1 MPSAW
6 IVLGVA
12 QAILRGTSTQLRS
25 GPRDALVNAS
35 LSRNASYGAEVASI
49 DPPSQPYRQRMTNF
63 QNTQYYGDIV
73 VGGQVLQ
80 GIFDTGSFE
89 LLVLSTRCASCYRT
103 AYDYQKSP
111 TYVPATNN
119 PGKEFH
125 FGSGPAY
132 TVRGYDR
139 VSIGHLTVE
148 RMPIWEIVDHKID
161 VLEVSH
167 LDAIVGIGPGEAD
180 RTHPSLMD
188 KFGITRFSVCLQQQD
203 KSPGWIIWQDY
214 DPRTRP
220 GFTEVE
226 VKGQVHWGVELW
238 NVQVGDTVV
247 SCQQGCGAVLDSGT
261 SLIAAPRQS
270 LVHLKGALDTLHPDC
285 SNMHD
290 MPWLRFQIADK
301 IMELPPQAYIAR
313 MVGVIPPTIWD
324 VLSFKPQAKVVMQ
337 CVPLLMDLD
346 EMNTPL
352 GPLWIIGMPF
362 FRYYY
367 TTFSFTTRRVHVAKS
382 TPACEPSPNGVI
394 NGINGSVMI
403 HQDSVH
409 IEPLTIDPAS
419 LARPRNVDAAKF

>member
-1 MPSAW
+1 
-6 IVLGVA
+6 
-12 QAILRGTSTQLRS
+12 
-25 GPRDALVNAS
+25 
-35 LSRNASYGAEVASI
+35 
-49 DPPSQPYRQRMTNF
+49 MTNF

-89 LLVLSTRCASCYRT
+89 LLVLSTRCTSCYRT
-103 AYDYQKSP
+103 AYDHTISSTYQ
-111 TYVPATNN
+111 PAANGN
-119 PGKEFH
+119 AGKEFH

-132 TVRGYDR
+132 TIRGYER
-139 VSIGHLTVE
+139 VEIGHLTVKK
-148 RMPIWEIVDHKID
+148 MPIFEIVDHDIQ

-167 LDAIVGIGPGEAD
+167 LDAIVGIGPGEVD

-188 KFGITRFSVCLQQQD
+188 KFGITRYSVCLQQQD
-203 KSPGWIIWQDY
+203 KSPGWIIWQDL

-226 VKGQVHWGVELW
+226 VKGTVHWGVELW
-238 NVQVGDTVV
+238 NVQIGDKIV
-247 SCQQGCGAVLDSGT
+247 SCQGGCGAVLDSGT

-270 LVHLKGALDTLHPDC
+270 LASLKGALDTLHPDC
-285 SNMHD
+285 SNMAD
-290 MPWLRFQIADK
+290 MPWLSFQIADK

-324 VLSFKPQAKVVMQ
+324 VLAFKPQAKVVMQ
-337 CVPLLMDLD
+337 CVPLLMDLE
-346 EMNTPL
+346 EMHTPL

-394 NGINGSVMI
+394 NGRIMI
-403 HQDSVH
+403 SRDSVQA
-409 IEPLTIDPAS
+409 EPITIDPAS
-419 LARPRNVDAAKF
+419 LAVPRNIDAAKF

>member
-1 MPSAW
+1 
-6 IVLGVA
+6 
-12 QAILRGTSTQLRS
+12 
-25 GPRDALVNAS
+25 
-35 LSRNASYGAEVASI
+35 
-49 DPPSQPYRQRMTNF
+49 
-63 QNTQYYGDIV
+63 
-73 VGGQVLQ
+73 
-80 GIFDTGSFE
+80 
-89 LLVLSTRCASCYRT
+89 
-103 AYDYQKSP
+103 
-111 TYVPATNN
+111 
-119 PGKEFH
+119 
-125 FGSGPAY
+125 
-132 TVRGYDR
+132 
-139 VSIGHLTVE
+139 
-148 RMPIWEIVDHKID
+148 MPIWEIVDHKID

-324 VLSFKPQAKVVMQ
+324 VLSFKPQAKVVMLRALAHGPGRNEHSARAA
-337 CVPLLMDLD
+337 VDHRHAVLPLLLHDIFVHDSSGTCCEIYAGVRAISKRRYQRHQRQRHDSPGLSAHRATY
-346 EMNTPL
+346 NRPSKL
-352 GPLWIIGMPF
+352 GATTECRRREVLTLLKICSRTSRRISMGVLAFAFSLFFSSRLEFFCNLSKFDGALQLLRKPPF
-362 FRYYY
+362 
-367 TTFSFTTRRVHVAKS
+367 H
-382 TPACEPSPNGVI
+382 
-394 NGINGSVMI
+394 
-403 HQDSVH
+403 
-409 IEPLTIDPAS
+409 
-419 LARPRNVDAAKF
+419 

>member
-1 MPSAW
+1 MA
-6 IVLGVA
+6 
-12 QAILRGTSTQLRS
+12 
-25 GPRDALVNAS
+25 
-35 LSRNASYGAEVASI
+35 
-49 DPPSQPYRQRMTNF
+49 NF

-80 GIFDTGSFE
+80 GIYDTGSFE
-89 LLVLSTRCASCYRT
+89 LLVLSTRCTSCYRT
-103 AYDYQKSP
+103 AYDHTKSS
-111 TYVPATNN
+111 TYVPATNS
-119 PGKEFH
+119 PGKEYH

-132 TVRGYDR
+132 TVRGYER
-139 VSIGHLTVE
+139 VEIGHLAVQ
-148 RMPIWEIVDHKID
+148 RMPIWEIVDHQID

-167 LDAIVGIGPGEAD
+167 LDAIVGIGPGEVD
-180 RTHPSLMD
+180 RTTPSLMD
-188 KFGITRFSVCLQQQD
+188 KFGITRYSVCLQQQD

-226 VKGQVHWGVELW
+226 VKGTVHWGVELK
-238 NVQVGDTVV
+238 NVQVGETVV
-247 SCQQGCGAVLDSGT
+247 SCQSGCGAVLDSGT
-261 SLIAAPRQS
+261 SLIAAPRES

-285 SNMHD
+285 SNMQD

-346 EMNTPL
+346 PMHTPL

-382 TPACEPSPNGVI
+382 TPTCEPSPNGAI
-394 NGINGSVMI
+394 NGRIMLSR
-403 HQDSVH
+403 DSVQA
-409 IEPLTIDPAS
+409 EPLTIDPAK
-419 LARPRNVDAAKF
+419 LTPPRKYDAAKF

>member
-1 MPSAW
+1 MKKACAFSSQ
-6 IVLGVA
+6 VNLLGIGRNRLIA
-12 QAILRGTSTQLRS
+12 HPSTQ
-25 GPRDALVNAS
+25 
-35 LSRNASYGAEVASI
+35 
-49 DPPSQPYRQRMTNF
+49 
-63 QNTQYYGDIV
+63 
-73 VGGQVLQ
+73 
-80 GIFDTGSFE
+80 
-89 LLVLSTRCASCYRT
+89 
-103 AYDYQKSP
+103 
-111 TYVPATNN
+111 
-119 PGKEFH
+119 
-125 FGSGPAY
+125 
-132 TVRGYDR
+132 
-139 VSIGHLTVE
+139 
-148 RMPIWEIVDHKID
+148 
-161 VLEVSH
+161 
-167 LDAIVGIGPGEAD
+167 
-180 RTHPSLMD
+180 
-188 KFGITRFSVCLQQQD
+188 
-203 KSPGWIIWQDY
+203 
-214 DPRTRP
+214 
-220 GFTEVE
+220 
-226 VKGQVHWGVELW
+226 
-238 NVQVGDTVV
+238 
-247 SCQQGCGAVLDSGT
+247 
-261 SLIAAPRQS
+261 
-270 LVHLKGALDTLHPDC
+270 VHLKGALDTLHPDC